1 MYYEGKGVA
10 QDYVEAHMWL
20 DLAASRVSGDDQKKY
35 ADARGWVAKMMTS
48 PQIAEAQ
55 RLAREWKPKSGEN
68 KGARDRWKQTTLL

>member
-35 ADARGWVAKMMTS
+35 GDARGWVAKMMTS

-68 KGARDRWKQTTLL
+68 KGARGRWKQTTLL